1 MEKVTVVQGKTQVV
15 IDRSCL
21 PAYLNAGWQLQ
32 EKEDTKKGAKLSVR
46 PMIGVILNACRMSV
60 GPMHGSMVV
69 KHATP

>member
-32 EKEDTKKGAKLSVR
+32 EKRIQKGRQIRRLFLW
-46 PMIGVILNACRMSV
+46 G
-60 GPMHGSMVV
+60 
-69 KHATP
+69 

>member
-32 EKEDTKKGAKLSVR
+32 EKEDTKKAPNKVPFLMG
-46 PMIGVILNACRMSV
+46 
-60 GPMHGSMVV
+60 
-69 KHATP
+69 

>member
-32 EKEDTKKGAKLSVR
+32 EK
-46 PMIGVILNACRMSV
+46 RMQKRAPNKV
-60 GPMHGSMVV
+60 PFLMG
-69 KHATP
+69 

>member
-32 EKEDTKKGAKLSVR
+32 EKEDTKKGRQIRRLLLWGD
-46 PMIGVILNACRMSV
+46 MFD
-60 GPMHGSMVV
+60 
-69 KHATP
+69 